1 MDADIFQFRAGG
13 KNFLSFFGTKKN
25 NFWPYFFKVCV
36 KYSGLKYT
44 FNNEKLFLYDDTG
57 AGN

>member
-13 KNFLSFFGTKKN
+13 KNFLSFFGTKKII
-25 NFWPYFFKVCV
+25 FYHIFFKVCV

-44 FNNEKLFLYDDTG
+44 FNIEKLFLYDETV